1 MSPGST
7 LTTSQGGFYICSTGE
22 DSGIQGSC
30 DQGTGTRQRPGSRVL
45 VHKTEWSSSP
55 SESQV
60 FVKSAELQEEI
71 DKFKYRVE
79 IPTSP
84 ESVEVERKLVRI

>member
-1 MSPGST
+1 M
-7 LTTSQGGFYICSTGE
+7 
-22 DSGIQGSC
+22 
-30 DQGTGTRQRPGSRVL
+30 
-45 VHKTEWSSSP
+45 
-55 SESQV
+55 

-84 ESVEVERKLVRI
+84 ESVEVERKIGKDIEGLNNLV